1 MTLQQEIMEVQEV
14 NYVEANQIIRKM
26 INRINSNNEAPEDVL
41 FDYGISLHYVHEL
54 INFAEL

>member
-1 MTLQQEIMEVQEV
+1 MTLQQEIMEVQDV

-26 INRINSNNEAPEDVL
+26 MNRINSNNEVPEDVL
-41 FDYGISLHYVHEL
+41 FDYGISPDYVEEL